1 MRSVLAWFVLLEVAC
16 GCSRFKSSG
25 DEGGA
30 PIAAS
35 GGLAFLKGF
44 EGEID
49 GMVKDS
55 KPGETP
61 TSLQVFVKG
70 DKLRLDLPEK
80 IAQSGAAFFGAKAY
94 VIFDSTAKKLSVVSD
109 AQKQAIVVDL
119 NTSGEQLKGLKG
131 IGGPTSPGG
140 GPVQGPATKLTKT
153 GKFDSV
159 AGYKCENWDVTSDH
173 REATICVAQEGVSWF
188 SLPMTGIPT
197 ERLWM
202 AELVDGKHFPLR
214 LASYAKDGATEE
226 NRIEV
231 TKIDKKTLAA
241 SQFEYPASYRVVDLA
256 QMFHGFA
263 GMAGSGMPM
272 IPPLPRG
279 KAH

>member
-1 MRSVLAWFVLLEVAC
+1 MRSVISCLVFSALAC
-16 GCSRFKSSG
+16 GCSKVKSSG

-49 GMVKDS
+49 AVVKEN

-70 DKLRLDLPEK
+70 DKLRLDLPAK
-80 IAQSGAAFFGAKAY
+80 IAQGSANFLGPGAY
-94 VIFDSTAKKLSVVSD
+94 VIFDSAAKKLSVVSD

-131 IGGPTSPGG
+131 IGGPPSPGG
-140 GPVQGPATKLTKT
+140 GAQGPTTKLTKT

-188 SLPMTGIPT
+188 SIPMTGIPT

-214 LASYAKDGATEE
+214 LVGYAKDGATEE

-256 QMFHGFA
+256 QMVHGLA
-263 GMAGSGMPM
+263 AMAGSGMPM
-272 IPPLPRG
+272 TIPLPRG
-279 KAH
+279 KMH

>member
-1 MRSVLAWFVLLEVAC
+1 MRSVVAGLVLLALAC
-16 GCSRFKSSG
+16 GCSKPKSSG
-25 DEGGA
+25 DEGA
-30 PIAAS
+30 TPIAPS

-49 GMVKDS
+49 AVVKDS

-61 TSLQVFVKG
+61 TSLEVFVKG
-70 DKLRLDLPEK
+70 DKLRLDLPAK
-80 IAQSGAAFFGAKAY
+80 IAQGSANFLGPGAY

-131 IGGPTSPGG
+131 IGGPASPAGG
-140 GPVQGPATKLTKT
+140 APQGPTTKLTKT
-153 GKFDSV
+153 GRFDSV

-173 REATICVAQEGVSWF
+173 HEATICVAQEGVSWF
-188 SLPMTGIPT
+188 SIPMTGIPT

-214 LASYAKDGATEE
+214 LVTYAKDGATEE

-231 TKIDKKTLAA
+231 TRIDKKTLAA

-256 QMFHGFA
+256 QMFHGLA
-263 GMAGSGMPM
+263 AMAGSGMPM
-272 IPPLPRG
+272 TIPLPRG